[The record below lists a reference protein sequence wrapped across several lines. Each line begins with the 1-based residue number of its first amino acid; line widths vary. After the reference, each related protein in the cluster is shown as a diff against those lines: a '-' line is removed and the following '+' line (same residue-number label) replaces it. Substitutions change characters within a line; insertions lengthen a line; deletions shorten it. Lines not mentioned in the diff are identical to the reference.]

1 MATIQ
6 DTKTRVIWD
15 VIDRGRTVE
24 LWRMNTDMDSR
35 IDDRWTA
42 TFDKAELLALLISGG
57 PV

>member
-15 VIDRGRTVE
+15 VIDRVRTVE

-35 IDDRWTA
+35 VDDRWTA
-42 TFDKAELLALLISGG
+42 TFDRAELIALLG
-57 PV
+57 VTK